1 MPYEIRQLSPRKF
14 EVINPVSGE
23 IHAKHTSLKKAKAQV
38 RLLLSVMKKE
48 GKGRK
53 RGGMMGWVS
62 SILGRHPQLT
72 REQREKAER
81 FADELMADPTGVS
94 FEGAITIPPDVR
106 KELAEEAYNRRMM
119 GKEDRPAVGDAS
131 EVFADEIRKQ
141 LEAQKKKKG
150 RGRPRSTS
158 SRHLDPDRLI
168 RKLAK
173 SRALGRLIAKASDD
187 MDREH
192 LEMTAEDKPAP
203 APQSRFVRKRN
214 EIAEMRE
221 RLNMAENDPKSPF
234 YGKGRRSGGFGFGD
248 IVSGLNKLNPVM
260 WGIQNHP
267 EVGVK
272 LGQVTNNNLLPAV
285 VAVGKPVY
293 DATAIALATTYTG
306 NPVLGKVVADE
317 FWNQYGRPYDP
328 RNRQDNEALKIISE
342 KVGQEAG
349 KKAKAVG
356 GVRPRRIN
364 FTRGDYNGINP
375 PAERLTGFKLRKWMR
390 EMENSRGRIRPY
402 DPDESVRLAEY
413 GTNGLTDREI
423 DRMNLSTLELDLNH
437 KTGVARRDGVKLMR
451 LLHDRLNNP
460 DAYTV
465 SNPVV
470 PEGIYIGRLT
480 GEDMDAYYASFPP
493 AEEEDDEEEDD
504 EEEDDDIFDSDSE
517 SDSES
522 DGSSNE
528 GSAVEAVNKRPT
540 GLGWEVRGYV
550 TPPLGKPL
558 PFF

>member
-119 GKEDRPAVGDAS
+119 GREDRPAVGDAS

-150 RGRPRSTS
+150 RGR
-158 SRHLDPDRLI
+158 
-168 RKLAK
+168 
-173 SRALGRLIAKASDD
+173 
-187 MDREH
+187 
-192 LEMTAEDKPAP
+192 
-203 APQSRFVRKRN
+203 
-214 EIAEMRE
+214 
-221 RLNMAENDPKSPF
+221 
-234 YGKGRRSGGFGFGD
+234 RSGGFGFGD
-248 IVSGLNKLNPVM
+248 FVSGLNKLNPVM

-267 EVGVK
+267 DVGIK

-349 KKAKAVG
+349 KKAKDVG

-364 FTRGDYNGINP
+364 FTRDYNGINP
-375 PAERLTGFKLRKWMR
+375 PAERLTGFRLREWMR

-402 DPDESVRLAEY
+402 NPDESVRLAEY

-437 KTGVARRDGVKLMR
+437 KTGVARRDGEKLMR
-451 LLHDRLNNP
+451 LLHNRLNNP

-470 PEGIYIGRLT
+470 PEGIFIGRLT
-480 GEDMDAYYASFPP
+480 GEDMDAYYDSLPPPP
-493 AEEEDDEEEDD
+493 AEEPPAEDYADS
-504 EEEDDDIFDSDSE
+504 IFDSDSE

-528 GSAVEAVNKRPT
+528 GSAVEAVNQRPT
-540 GLGWEVRGYV
+540 GLGWGVRGYV